1 MNWKLLSAATT
12 LALAGCASSGGGASG
27 STGDAGP
34 ASEGLASAGSV
45 TAGAQ
50 CDAQSGQSAIGQV
63 LTQSLLDKLRTQS
76 GSASART
83 LKPSQMITME
93 YDPTRLNVLV
103 DEKNQI
109 TAVRCG

>member
-1 MNWKLLSAATT
+1 MNWKFLSAATL
-12 LALAGCASSGGGASG
+12 LALAGCASSGPGTSGLSGAAG
-27 STGDAGP
+27 S

-45 TAGAQ
+45 AAGAQ
-50 CDAQSGQSAIGQV
+50 CDAQSSQSAIGQP
-63 LTQSLLDKLRTQS
+63 LTQSLLDKLRAQS

-93 YDPTRLNVLV
+93 YEATRLNVLV

>member
-1 MNWKLLSAATT
+1 
-12 LALAGCASSGGGASG
+12 
-27 STGDAGP
+27 
-34 ASEGLASAGSV
+34 
-45 TAGAQ
+45 
-50 CDAQSGQSAIGQV
+50 V